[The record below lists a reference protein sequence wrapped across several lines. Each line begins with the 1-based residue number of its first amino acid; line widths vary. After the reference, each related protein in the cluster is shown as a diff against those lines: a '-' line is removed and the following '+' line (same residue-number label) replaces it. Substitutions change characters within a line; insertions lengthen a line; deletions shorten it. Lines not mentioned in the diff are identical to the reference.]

1 MSTTRR
7 PGCLLILGR
16 LLICDGV
23 SGADDDAVSVLSRM
37 GMLPRLLLASHT
49 LLGQSPEQWLAYL
62 LNKNISVSNEGSYQG
77 ARGWLVGWAWL
88 LAVAGS
94 WVDGHARKP
103 FPPHLVRSS
112 FVMPQ
117 PWLRAAS
124 HRPMSGGGCWH
135 RGPATAP
142 TPASWVGGI
151 RPGVR
156 LPRRSMSDSPSG
168 AWPGRWVMRLLQGR
182 GGCG

>member
-94 WVDGHARKP
+94 WVDGHARRALSSSP
-103 FPPHLVRSS
+103 GTLFLCDAAALVAGGESQAHVWRGMLAPRTGNRTNTS
-112 FVMPQ
+112 VV
-117 PWLRAAS
+117 
-124 HRPMSGGGCWH
+124 GGGHQAGCE
-135 RGPATAP
+135 AAAP
-142 TPASWVGGI
+142 LYVGLAKW
-151 RPGVR
+151 GVAR
-156 LPRRSMSDSPSG
+156 
-168 AWPGRWVMRLLQGR
+168 
-182 GGCG
+182 